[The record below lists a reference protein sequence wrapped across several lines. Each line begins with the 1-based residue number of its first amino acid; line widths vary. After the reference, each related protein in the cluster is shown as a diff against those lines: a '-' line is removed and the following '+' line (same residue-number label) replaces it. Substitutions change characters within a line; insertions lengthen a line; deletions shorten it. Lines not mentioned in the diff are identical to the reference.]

1 MAGRSSGRYLASHP
15 SWYRKQKGSQWNSSY
30 PSENRVIA
38 DSSFRPETLLQPY
51 PAALPNSQTTMVQ
64 HKLEELRLLLGKFS
78 SPQDAHKIL
87 EWANI
92 TLRQG
97 DESFLNDKLEQL
109 RMLDRQGW

>member
-1 MAGRSSGRYLASHP
+1 
-15 SWYRKQKGSQWNSSY
+15 
-30 PSENRVIA
+30 
-38 DSSFRPETLLQPY
+38 LLQPY
-51 PAALPNSQTTMVQ
+51 PLPHASPYSQIPINQ
-64 HKLEELRLLLGKFS
+64 QKLNELGLLLGKFC

-109 RMLDRQGW
+109 HIFDRQGWRPI